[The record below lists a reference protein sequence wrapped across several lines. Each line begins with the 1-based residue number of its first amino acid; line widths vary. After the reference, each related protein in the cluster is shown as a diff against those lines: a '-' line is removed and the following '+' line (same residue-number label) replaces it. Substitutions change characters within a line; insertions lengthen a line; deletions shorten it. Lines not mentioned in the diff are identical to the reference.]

1 MMPGEKLF
9 DSDASS
15 FSWKARLKSF
25 VYAWEGILSFF
36 KCEHNAQIHLVI
48 TCLVL
53 VLSVALGL
61 NKWEAIAVVFS
72 VAFVWITEMF
82 NTAIEKTM
90 DFITVQK
97 HVEIKFIKDVSA
109 GAVLIASVA
118 AVIAGCFI
126 FIPKLTAL

>member
-1 MMPGEKLF
+1 MMPGEKSF

-25 VYAWEGILSFF
+25 VYALEGILSFF
-36 KCEHNAQIHLVI
+36 KCEPNAQIHLVI
-48 TCLVL
+48 TSLVL
-53 VLSVALGL
+53 VLSATLGL
-61 NKWEAIAVVFS
+61 TKWEAIAVVFS
-72 VAFVWITEMF
+72 IAFVWITEMF

-118 AVIAGCFI
+118 AVIVGCFI
-126 FIPKLTAL
+126 FIPKLIAL